1 MSIGIINYLFG
12 PQAITE
18 EAIRVFL
25 TDTNVKR
32 ICFSR
37 IQTKA
42 LWKTDEGDD
51 MITVPF
57 VESIGLLLKEQTS
70 IVLRKSSTGRYYKK
84 LTPKEYEMAKR
95 FVESY
100 ANVVFLRDL
109 LDVSVALSLNFE
121 SDGET
126 RTHIGQ
132 LEKCAK
138 YDNDEKALEELAAI
152 VDDFFGNNPMYAN
165 ADYLCAVPSSKAGEK
180 NLPIKIIE
188 KLKNFKGKNISN
200 SIVWTSKT
208 ESLKNAEGADKL
220 EILKHSGLEIAAD
233 VNLEGKEIVVLDDL
247 YMSGTT
253 LQYVAMKL
261 KEAGVGKVYG
271 MCLVKSFS
279 NK

>member
-1 MSIGIINYLFG
+1 MSIGIFNYLFG
-12 PQAITE
+12 THSITE
-18 EAIRVFL
+18 EAIRDFV

-37 IQTKA
+37 IQTGA
-42 LWKTDEGDD
+42 LWKTGEGDD

-57 VESIGLLLKEQTS
+57 AESIGLLLKEQTG
-70 IVLRKSSTGRYYKK
+70 IVLRKSSKGRYYKK
-84 LTPKEYEMAKR
+84 LTPEEYELAKR
-95 FVESY
+95 FVDSY

-121 SDGET
+121 PDGET

-138 YDNDEKALEELAAI
+138 YDNDEKALEELTVI
-152 VDDFFGNNPMYAN
+152 VDDYLGNNPLYAK
-165 ADYLCAVPSSKAGEK
+165 ADYLCAVPPSKVGEK
-180 NLPIKIIE
+180 NLPVRIIE
-188 KLKNFKGKNISN
+188 NLKNFKGKKISN

-220 EILKHSGLEIAAD
+220 EILKHSGLEIAED
-233 VNLEGKEIVVLDDL
+233 VDLEGKDIVVLDDL

-261 KEAGVGKVYG
+261 KEAGAGKVYG
-271 MCLVKSFS
+271 LCLVKSFG